1 MKYHQQNFVVTPEVL
16 DLITRMAEKR
26 FTQPMMAEGLGISI
40 NTWYNLKKN
49 NPDIKLILQNAKMIQ
64 IDHVKDHLIN
74 IIDDPKHPKH
84 FNALVWFLS
93 RYDPEA
99 RMDNTEKPEVEDT
112 TMTEEELM
120 AKIQELARKTFGK
133 AD

>member
-1 MKYHQQNFVVTPEVL
+1 MHQHDFIVNDEVL
-16 DLITRMAEKR
+16 KLITAMAESG
-26 FTQPMMAEGLGISI
+26 FTQEQMAKGLGLGLMK
-40 NTWYNLKKN
+40 WYRVKDQH
-49 NPDIKLILQNAKMIQ
+49 PEIKFLLQKSKMMQ
-64 IDHVKDHLIN
+64 IDKVKNHLMN
-74 IIDDPKHPKH
+74 IIDDPKHPRH

-99 RMDNTEKPEVEDT
+99 RMDTTEKPEVEDT

>member
-49 NPDIKLILQNAKMIQ
+49 NPDIKLTTKPT
-64 IDHVKDHLIN
+64 N
-74 IIDDPKHPKH
+74 IMHTH
-84 FNALVWFLS
+84 TESYA
-93 RYDPEA
+93 
-99 RMDNTEKPEVEDT
+99 NT
-112 TMTEEELM
+112 
-120 AKIQELARKTFGK
+120 
-133 AD
+133 

>member
-1 MKYHQQNFVVTPEVL
+1 MHQHDFIVNDEVL
-16 DLITRMAEKR
+16 KLITAMAESG
-26 FTQPMMAEGLGISI
+26 FTQEQMAKGLGLGLMK
-40 NTWYNLKKN
+40 WYRVKDQY
-49 NPDIKLILQNAKMIQ
+49 PGIKFLLQKSKMMQ
-64 IDHVKDHLIN
+64 IDKVKNHLMN
-74 IIDDPKHPKH
+74 IIDDPKHPRH

-99 RMDNTEKPEVEDT
+99 RMDTTEKPEVEDT